1 MSQAKPS
8 VEDLRRMYASSPENA
23 PNLIEE
29 YLREALGHLALK
41 ERISSLKD
49 LDKQLNQTGA
59 EDDAQKELID
69 RIVPLLLGR
78 EVSSKDLSSSELIEH
93 LAGSLN
99 TIFDIVNQLIGV
111 INQTLGESQV
121 GEETIRQ
128 VIGGNLESESSGR
141 PLEEHLG
148 QIQKAFLKT
157 HQSFKEAASVTVGKI
172 LNEMDPKKISS
183 EPGSSLKF
191 GPLKKA
197 ESFDLYEERFNKFK
211 KWFDSGRFM
220 EDFLREFENA
230 CRKSFMS

>member
-1 MSQAKPS
+1 MNPAKPS
-8 VEDLRRMYASSPENA
+8 IDDLRKIYASSPQNA
-23 PNLIEE
+23 SDLIEE
-29 YLREALGHLALK
+29 YLESTLGHLSMP
-41 ERISSLKD
+41 ERISALKA
-49 LDKQLNQTGA
+49 LDCKLNPSAGDETP
-59 EDDAQKELID
+59 KEIID

-78 EVSSKDLSSSELIEH
+78 DVCREDLSSSELLER

-99 TIFDIVNQLIGV
+99 TIFDIMNQLIGV
-111 INQTLGESQV
+111 INQTLGGSGV

-128 VIGGNLESESSGR
+128 VIGSDIECESSER

-157 HQSFKEAASVTVGKI
+157 HQSFKEAALVTVGKI
-172 LNEMDPKKISS
+172 LGELDPRKISS

-197 ESFDLYEERFNKFK
+197 ESFDIYEERFSKFK

-220 EDFLREFENA
+220 EDFLREFENT

>member
-1 MSQAKPS
+1 MNPAKPS
-8 VEDLRRMYASSPENA
+8 VEGLRKIYATSPRKA
-23 PNLIEE
+23 PGLIEE
-29 YLREALGHLALK
+29 YLRDALGHLPLQ
-41 ERISSLKD
+41 ERISSLREMTER
-49 LDKQLNQTGA
+49 LNRAGA
-59 EDDAQKELID
+59 EDDTQKELID

-78 EVSSKDLSSSELIEH
+78 DVYREGLSSSELIER

-99 TIFDIVNQLIGV
+99 TIFDILNQLIGV
-111 INQTLGESQV
+111 INQTLGESRV

-128 VIGGNLESESSGR
+128 VIGGNLEGEPSRR

-172 LNEMDPKKISS
+172 LNEMDPKKITS

-197 ESFDLYEERFNKFK
+197 DSFDLYEERFGKCK

>member
-1 MSQAKPS
+1 MMQAKPS
-8 VEDLRRMYASSPENA
+8 AVDLRRIYASSPEKA
-23 PNLIEE
+23 PDLIEK
-29 YLREALGHLALK
+29 YLHEALGHLPLQ
-41 ERISSLKD
+41 ERISFLRD
-49 LDKQLNQTGA
+49 IDMQLNRVMA
-59 EDDAQKELID
+59 EDDTQKELID

-78 EVSSKDLSSSELIEH
+78 DVYREGLPSSELIER

-99 TIFDIVNQLIGV
+99 TIFDILNQLIGL
-111 INQTLGESQV
+111 INQTLGESRV

-128 VIGGNLESESSGR
+128 VIGGNLEGESSRR

-157 HQSFKEAASVTVGKI
+157 HQSFKEAASATVGKI
-172 LNEMDPKKISS
+172 LSELDPHKITS

-220 EDFLREFENA
+220 EDFLREFENT